1 MNSIES
7 KSQEKDNV
15 AWPISPSFL
24 VKPVIPKNEP
34 FSSNRHGIYA
44 SDTVRGL
51 VADASDDPGIKNP
64 LSLFQVVPESYK
76 PEKFGYIKEIN
87 PAKDDSYL
95 NEILEGEKII
105 RIDPKILYQNKTCCD
120 KFRACNGYENKC
132 HEQDCRIALLY
143 HKDLKEI
150 HYTNNFEIYYKRLI
164 QIISEYNQNI
174 AKEYPLHCE
183 QDKENN
189 RLYVWYQCPYSKFL
203 EYFFPIIHAGK
214 VIAVLMQGQR
224 IPEDGLKREDI
235 FKEVLA
241 DDQVH
246 EDKKEDLRR
255 SIEKD
260 IKNDEFNEDSMPE
273 SRLNAIWGRIQSL
286 EERIDK
292 EVMAYTRAYVSDNFH
307 RIENKFHQQI
317 KDKIKENRE
326 LTKEVYTEI
335 VNKTL
340 QEICDIFNRE
350 GFIRIYSTESEFE
363 EVKSNTDTFY
373 LIGAYPELTEE
384 KQDFGKIRFQ
394 NLPPDSEK
402 LEAMKNEDFN
412 PYLPPYLNKKIKFHE
427 GVIFRIESLSIGNTK
442 HLIWK
447 EYPKIKDIDKKQ
459 FNEFSNFLKT
469 FYHTLWEPYN
479 LLQSVELRKK
489 LETSM
494 RVSVHETSQII
505 PAIIKTLE
513 NEYHLDSSTRIRED
527 RLSISD
533 ITHRTNILYDTIG
546 RLQLL
551 DNLYRRSTLMFK
563 ELTPHTD
570 WTDLHRLI
578 YSVRSLCDE
587 KAKKDDMQKI
597 IVQGMDGFVIN
608 RYEIY
613 TDYQLVSHALFNL
626 IDNANKYGYMGSNIR
641 INISL
646 SKADLQNERTGNW
659 KLIKS
664 IQISVVSYGAGIR
677 EEDKTHIYEL
687 FYRSQAS
694 KVKEGMGIG
703 LFLVK
708 KICNSLGYA
717 VEYNGKKLSEY
728 NLPMYYHGKKQN
740 KTAQQK
746 LNDVSDPLIEEAVNK
761 DLPAK
766 DWHIEDLE
774 FQAAIDQPTYRN
786 KFTVTLNLINNNLIK
801 PIKL

>member
-7 KSQEKDNV
+7 KSPQKDYA

-24 VKPVIPKNEP
+24 VKPEIPKNET
-34 FSSNRHGIYA
+34 FSPNKHGIYT

-51 VADASDDPGIKNP
+51 VADASDDPGITNP

-76 PEKFGYIKEIN
+76 PEEFDYIGEIN
-87 PAKDDSYL
+87 PAKDDSCL
-95 NEILEGEKII
+95 KDILKGKKII
-105 RIDPKILYQNKTCCD
+105 RIDPKTLYQNKPCCD
-120 KFRACNGYENKC
+120 KFRECNGYKNKC

-143 HKDLKEI
+143 HKDLEGL
-150 HYTNNFEIYYKRLI
+150 HYTDNFKEYYNRLI
-164 QIISEYNQNI
+164 KIIDGYNQGI
-174 AKEYPLHCE
+174 AKAYPLHCE
-183 QDKENN
+183 QDEENN
-189 RLYVWYQCPYSKFL
+189 RLYVWYQCPYSQFL

-214 VIAVLMQGQR
+214 VIAVLMHGQR
-224 IPEDGLKREDI
+224 IPKEGLNQENL

-246 EDKKEDLRR
+246 EDKKKDLRQ
-255 SIEKD
+255 SIEGIKD
-260 IKNDEFNEDSMPE
+260 KSGEDPMPE
-273 SRLNAIWGRIQSL
+273 SRLKAIWKRIKSL
-286 EERIDK
+286 EERIDG
-292 EVMAYTRAYVSDNFH
+292 EVMAYARAYVSNNFH
-307 RIENKFHQQI
+307 RIEEQFHQQI
-317 KDKIKENRE
+317 KNEINPNGELAKE
-326 LTKEVYTEI
+326 TYTEI
-335 VNKTL
+335 VNGTL
-340 QEICDIFNRE
+340 QEICDIFNKE

-363 EVKSNTDTFY
+363 KVKSDTDTFY
-373 LIGAYPELTEE
+373 LIGAYPELTETE
-384 KQDFGKIRFQ
+384 KQDWEKIGFH
-394 NLPPDSEK
+394 NLPSDSKE
-402 LEAMKNEDFN
+402 LEAMKNEEFN
-412 PYLPPYLNKKIKFHE
+412 TYLNKKIAFHE
-427 GVIFRIESLSIGNTK
+427 NVIFRIESLSIGNTK

-447 EYPKIKDIDKKQ
+447 EYPKKKDIDQEQ
-459 FNEFSNFLKT
+459 FDEFSNFLKT
-469 FYHTLWEPYN
+469 FYHTLWESYN

-505 PAIIKTLE
+505 PAIVKTLE
-513 NEYHLDSSTRIRED
+513 NEYHLDPRTRIRED
-527 RLSISD
+527 RLSIPN
-533 ITHRTNILYDTIG
+533 ITHRTNIFYDTIE

-563 ELTPHTD
+563 ELTPCAD

-597 IVQGMDGFVIN
+597 IVQGIGGFVIN
-608 RYEIY
+608 QYKIY

-626 IDNANKYGYMGSNIR
+626 IDNAIKYGYMGSNIR

-646 SKADLQNERTGNW
+646 SKADLQSERNGNW

-664 IQISVVSYGAGIR
+664 IQISIVSYGAGIS
-677 EEDKTHIYEL
+677 EEDGKHIYEL

-708 KICNSLGYA
+708 KICSSLRYT
-717 VEYNGKKLSEY
+717 VEYNSKKLSEY

-740 KTAQQK
+740 KTAQLK
-746 LNDVSDPLIEEAVNK
+746 LNNVSDSLIEEAVNK
-761 DLPAK
+761 DLPDGA
-766 DWHIEDLE
+766 WNIEDFE
-774 FQAAIDQPTYRN
+774 FQAAINQPTYRN
-786 KFTVTLNLINNNLIK
+786 EFTVILNPINNNLIK
-801 PIKL
+801 PI

>member
-7 KSQEKDNV
+7 KSPQKDNA

-24 VKPVIPKNEP
+24 VKPEIPKNET
-34 FSSNRHGIYA
+34 FSINKYGIYA

-51 VADASDDPGIKNP
+51 MADASDDPGIQNP
-64 LSLFQVVPESYK
+64 LSLFQVVPEFFL
-76 PEKFGYIKEIN
+76 PEEFGYIKRIN

-95 NEILEGEKII
+95 NEILDGKKII

-120 KFRACNGYENKC
+120 KFRVCNGYENKC

-150 HYTNNFEIYYKRLI
+150 HYTNNFEDFHNRLEE
-164 QIISEYNQNI
+164 IIKDYNQKI
-174 AKEYPLHCE
+174 AKEYHLHCE
-183 QDKENN
+183 RDEKN

-224 IPEDGLKREDI
+224 IPKEGLNQENL

-241 DDQVH
+241 DDQVY
-246 EDKKEDLRR
+246 EDKKKDLSQ

-260 IKNDEFNEDSMPE
+260 IKNDEFGKDPMPE
-273 SRLNAIWGRIQSL
+273 SRLNAIWKRIRSL
-286 EERIDK
+286 EERIDR
-292 EVMAYTRAYVSDNFH
+292 EVMAYARAYVSDNFH
-307 RIENKFHQQI
+307 RIEEQFHQQI
-317 KDKIKENRE
+317 KNEINPNGE
-326 LTKEVYTEI
+326 LEKAVYTKI
-335 VNKTL
+335 VNGTL
-340 QEICDIFNRE
+340 QEICDIFNKE

-363 EVKSNTDTFY
+363 EVKSDTDTFY
-373 LIGAYPELTEE
+373 LIGAYPELTEKE
-384 KQDFGKIRFQ
+384 KQNWGKIRFY
-394 NLPPDSEK
+394 NLPSDSEK

-412 PYLPPYLNKKIKFHE
+412 SYLPPYLNRKIKFNE

-442 HLIWK
+442 HLVWK
-447 EYPKIKDIDKKQ
+447 EYPKKKDIDQKQ
-459 FNEFSNFLKT
+459 FEEFSKFLKT

-479 LLQSVELRKK
+479 LLQSVELRKN

-505 PAIIKTLE
+505 PVIINTLE
-513 NEYHLDSSTRIRED
+513 TEYNKLIPD
-527 RLSISD
+527 ISK
-533 ITHRTNILYDTIG
+533 NKQILYDTIH
-546 RLQLL
+546 RLLLL

-563 ELTPHTD
+563 ELTPQTD

-587 KAKKDDMQKI
+587 KAKKDNMQKI
-597 IVQGMDGFVIN
+597 IVWGDGFKIN
-608 RYEIY
+608 QYKIY

-626 IDNANKYGYMGSNIR
+626 IDNAIKYGYMGSNIR

-646 SKADLQNERTGNW
+646 SEADLQNERNGNW
-659 KLIKS
+659 KLIKA
-664 IQISVVSYGAGIR
+664 IQISIVSYGAGIS
-677 EEDKTHIYEL
+677 EEDGKHIYEL

-708 KICNSLGYA
+708 KICSSLGYT
-717 VEYNGKKLSEY
+717 VEYKSEKLSEY
-728 NLPMYYHGKKQN
+728 NLPMYYHGKRQN
-740 KTAQQK
+740 KTAQLK
-746 LNDVSDPLIEEAVNK
+746 DVFDSLIEEAVNQ
-761 DLPAK
+761 DLSAGA
-766 DWHIEDLE
+766 WSIEDFE
-774 FQAAIDQPTYRN
+774 FQAAINQPTYRN
-786 KFTVTLNLINNNLIK
+786 EFTVTLNPINNNLIK
-801 PIKL
+801 PI

>member
-7 KSQEKDNV
+7 KSQEKDNA

-24 VKPVIPKNEP
+24 VKSVIPKNET
-34 FSSNRHGIYA
+34 FSINKYGIYA

-51 VADASDDPGIKNP
+51 MADASDDPGIQNP
-64 LSLFQVVPESYK
+64 LSLFQVVPKSYL
-76 PEKFGYIKEIN
+76 PEEFDYIKEIN

-95 NEILEGEKII
+95 NAILEGKKII

-150 HYTNNFEIYYKRLI
+150 HYTNNFEDFHNRLEE
-164 QIISEYNQNI
+164 IIKDYNQKI

-224 IPEDGLKREDI
+224 IPQNNLNREDI

-241 DDQVH
+241 DDQVY
-246 EDKKEDLRR
+246 EDKKKDLSQ

-260 IKNDEFNEDSMPE
+260 IKNYEFGEDPMPE
-273 SRLNAIWGRIQSL
+273 NRLNAIWKRIQSL
-286 EERIDK
+286 EERIDE
-292 EVMAYTRAYVSDNFH
+292 EVMAYARAYVSDKFH
-307 RIENKFHQQI
+307 RIETHFHKQI

-326 LTKEVYTEI
+326 LTKETYTEI
-335 VNKTL
+335 VSGTLRKICYVFNK
-340 QEICDIFNRE
+340 E

-373 LIGAYPELTEE
+373 LIGAYPEFTEE
-384 KQDFGKIRFQ
+384 ESQHWGKIRFY
-394 NLPPDSEK
+394 NLPSDSEK

-427 GVIFRIESLSIGNTK
+427 GAIFRIESLSIGNTK

-447 EYPKIKDIDKKQ
+447 EYPKKKDIDKEQ
-459 FNEFSNFLKT
+459 FDEFSNFLKT
-469 FYHTLWEPYN
+469 FYHTLWESYN

-489 LETSM
+489 LEISM

-505 PAIIKTLE
+505 PAIIETLE
-513 NEYHLDSSTRIRED
+513 NEYHLDPRTRIRED
-527 RLSISD
+527 RLSIPN
-533 ITHRTNILYDTIG
+533 ITHRTNILYDTIE

-563 ELTPHTD
+563 ELTPHAD

-597 IVQGMDGFVIN
+597 IVQGIDGFVIN
-608 RYEIY
+608 QYKIY

-626 IDNANKYGYMGSNIR
+626 IDNAIKYGYMGSNIR

-646 SKADLQNERTGNW
+646 SKADLQNERNGNW

-664 IQISVVSYGAGIR
+664 IQISIVSYGSGIR

-766 DWHIEDLE
+766 KWCIEDLE
-774 FQAAIDQPTYRN
+774 FQAAINQSTYQN
-786 KFTVTLNLINNNLIK
+786 EFIVTLNPINNNLIK
-801 PIKL
+801 PI

>member
-7 KSQEKDNV
+7 KSPQKDYA

-24 VKPVIPKNEP
+24 VKPEIPKNET
-34 FSSNRHGIYA
+34 FSPNKHGIYT

-76 PEKFGYIKEIN
+76 PEEFDYIEEIN
-87 PAKDDSYL
+87 PAKDDSCL
-95 NEILEGEKII
+95 KDILKGKKII
-105 RIDPKILYQNKTCCD
+105 RIDPKTLYQNKPCCD
-120 KFRACNGYENKC
+120 KFRECNGYKNKC

-143 HKDLKEI
+143 HKDLEGL
-150 HYTNNFEIYYKRLI
+150 HYTDNFKEYYNRLI
-164 QIISEYNQNI
+164 KIIDGYNQGI
-174 AKEYPLHCE
+174 AKAYPLHCE
-183 QDKENN
+183 QDEENN
-189 RLYVWYQCPYSKFL
+189 RLYVWYQCPYSQFL

-214 VIAVLMQGQR
+214 VIAVLMHGQR
-224 IPEDGLKREDI
+224 IPKEGLNQENL

-246 EDKKEDLRR
+246 EDKKKDLRQ
-255 SIEKD
+255 SIEGIKD
-260 IKNDEFNEDSMPE
+260 KSGEDPMPE
-273 SRLNAIWGRIQSL
+273 SRLKAIWKRIKSL
-286 EERIDK
+286 EERIDG
-292 EVMAYTRAYVSDNFH
+292 EVMAYARAYVSNNFH
-307 RIENKFHQQI
+307 RIEEQFHQQI
-317 KDKIKENRE
+317 KNEINPNGELAKE
-326 LTKEVYTEI
+326 TYTEI
-335 VNKTL
+335 VNGTL
-340 QEICDIFNRE
+340 QEICDIFNKE

-363 EVKSNTDTFY
+363 KVKSDTDTFY
-373 LIGAYPELTEE
+373 LIGAYPELTETE
-384 KQDFGKIRFQ
+384 KQDWEKIGFH
-394 NLPPDSEK
+394 NLPSDSKE
-402 LEAMKNEDFN
+402 LEAMKNEEFN
-412 PYLPPYLNKKIKFHE
+412 TYLNKKIAFHE
-427 GVIFRIESLSIGNTK
+427 NVIFRIESLSIGNTK

-447 EYPKIKDIDKKQ
+447 EYPKKKDIDQEQ
-459 FNEFSNFLKT
+459 FDEFSNFLKT
-469 FYHTLWEPYN
+469 FYHTLWESYN

-505 PAIIKTLE
+505 PAIVKTLE
-513 NEYHLDSSTRIRED
+513 NEYHLDPRTRIRED
-527 RLSISD
+527 RLSIPN
-533 ITHRTNILYDTIG
+533 ITHRTNIFYDTIE

-563 ELTPHTD
+563 ELTPCAD

-597 IVQGMDGFVIN
+597 IVQGIGGFVIN
-608 RYEIY
+608 QYKIY

-626 IDNANKYGYMGSNIR
+626 IDNAIKYGYMGSNIR

-646 SKADLQNERTGNW
+646 SKADLQSERNGNW

-664 IQISVVSYGAGIR
+664 IQISIVSYGAGIS
-677 EEDKTHIYEL
+677 EEDGKHIYEL

-708 KICNSLGYA
+708 KICSSLRYT
-717 VEYNGKKLSEY
+717 VEYNSKKLSEY

-740 KTAQQK
+740 KTAQLK
-746 LNDVSDPLIEEAVNK
+746 LNNVSDSLIEEAVNK
-761 DLPAK
+761 DLPDGA
-766 DWHIEDLE
+766 WNIEDFE
-774 FQAAIDQPTYRN
+774 FQAAINQPTYRN
-786 KFTVTLNLINNNLIK
+786 EFTVILNPINNNLIK
-801 PIKL
+801 PI

>member
-7 KSQEKDNV
+7 KSPQKDYA

-24 VKPVIPKNEP
+24 VKPEIPKNET
-34 FSSNRHGIYA
+34 FSPNKHGIYT

-76 PEKFGYIKEIN
+76 PEEFDYIEEIN
-87 PAKDDSYL
+87 PAKDDSCL
-95 NEILEGEKII
+95 KDILKGKKII
-105 RIDPKILYQNKTCCD
+105 RIDPKTLYQNKLCCD
-120 KFRACNGYENKC
+120 KFRECNGYKNKC

-143 HKDLKEI
+143 HKDLEGL
-150 HYTNNFEIYYKRLI
+150 HYTDNFKEYYNRLI
-164 QIISEYNQNI
+164 KIIDGYNQGI
-174 AKEYPLHCE
+174 AKAYPLHCE
-183 QDKENN
+183 QDEENN
-189 RLYVWYQCPYSKFL
+189 RLYVWYQCPYSQFL

-214 VIAVLMQGQR
+214 VIAVLMHGQR
-224 IPEDGLKREDI
+224 IPKEGLNQENL

-246 EDKKEDLRR
+246 EDKKKDLRQ
-255 SIEKD
+255 SIEGIKD
-260 IKNDEFNEDSMPE
+260 KSGEDPMPE
-273 SRLNAIWGRIQSL
+273 SRLKAIWKRIKSL
-286 EERIDK
+286 EERIDG
-292 EVMAYTRAYVSDNFH
+292 EVMAYARAYVSNNFH
-307 RIENKFHQQI
+307 RIEEQFHQQI
-317 KDKIKENRE
+317 KNEINPNGELAKE
-326 LTKEVYTEI
+326 TYTEI
-335 VNKTL
+335 VNGTL
-340 QEICDIFNRE
+340 RKICYVFNKE

-373 LIGAYPELTEE
+373 LIGAYPKLTEE
-384 KQDFGKIRFQ
+384 ESQHWGKIRFY
-394 NLPPDSEK
+394 NLPSDSEK

-412 PYLPPYLNKKIKFHE
+412 SYLPPYLNRKIKFNE

-447 EYPKIKDIDKKQ
+447 EYPKKKDIDQEQ
-459 FNEFSNFLKT
+459 FDEFSNFLKT
-469 FYHTLWEPYN
+469 FYHTLWESYN

-505 PAIIKTLE
+505 PAIVKTLE
-513 NEYHLDSSTRIRED
+513 NEYHLDPRTRIRED
-527 RLSISD
+527 RLSIPN
-533 ITHRTNILYDTIG
+533 ITHRTNIFYDTIE

-563 ELTPHTD
+563 ELTPCAD

-597 IVQGMDGFVIN
+597 IVQGIGGFVIN
-608 RYEIY
+608 QYKIY

-626 IDNANKYGYMGSNIR
+626 IDNAIKYGYMGSNIR

-646 SKADLQNERTGNW
+646 SKADLQSERNGNW

-664 IQISVVSYGAGIR
+664 IQISIVSYGAGIS
-677 EEDKTHIYEL
+677 EEDGKHIYEL

-708 KICNSLGYA
+708 KICSSLRYT
-717 VEYNGKKLSEY
+717 VEYNSKKLSEY

-740 KTAQQK
+740 KTAQLK
-746 LNDVSDPLIEEAVNK
+746 LNNVSDSLIEEAVNK
-761 DLPAK
+761 DLPDGA
-766 DWHIEDLE
+766 WNIEDFE
-774 FQAAIDQPTYRN
+774 FQAAINQPTYRN
-786 KFTVTLNLINNNLIK
+786 EFTVILNPINNNLIK
-801 PIKL
+801 PI

>member
-7 KSQEKDNV
+7 KSPQKDYA

-24 VKPVIPKNEP
+24 VKPEIPKNET
-34 FSSNRHGIYA
+34 FSPNKHGIYT

-76 PEKFGYIKEIN
+76 PEEFDYIGEIN
-87 PAKDDSYL
+87 PAKDDSCL
-95 NEILEGEKII
+95 KDILKGKKII
-105 RIDPKILYQNKTCCD
+105 RIDPKTLYQNKPCCD
-120 KFRACNGYENKC
+120 KFRECNGYKNKC

-143 HKDLKEI
+143 HKDLEGL
-150 HYTNNFEIYYKRLI
+150 HYTDNFKEYYNRLI
-164 QIISEYNQNI
+164 KIIDGYNQGI
-174 AKEYPLHCE
+174 AKAYPLHCE
-183 QDKENN
+183 QDEENN
-189 RLYVWYQCPYSKFL
+189 RLYVWYQCPYSQFL

-214 VIAVLMQGQR
+214 VIAVLMHGQR
-224 IPEDGLKREDI
+224 IPKEGLNQENL

-246 EDKKEDLRR
+246 EDKKKDLRQ
-255 SIEKD
+255 SIEGIKD
-260 IKNDEFNEDSMPE
+260 KSGEDPMPE
-273 SRLNAIWGRIQSL
+273 SRLKAIWKRIKSL
-286 EERIDK
+286 EERIDG
-292 EVMAYTRAYVSDNFH
+292 EVMAYARAYVSNNFH
-307 RIENKFHQQI
+307 RIEEQFHQQI
-317 KDKIKENRE
+317 KNEINPNGELAKE
-326 LTKEVYTEI
+326 TYTEI
-335 VNKTL
+335 VNGTL
-340 QEICDIFNRE
+340 QEICDIFNKE

-363 EVKSNTDTFY
+363 KVKSDTDTFY
-373 LIGAYPELTEE
+373 LIGAYPELTETE
-384 KQDFGKIRFQ
+384 KQDWEKIGFH
-394 NLPPDSEK
+394 NLPSDSKE
-402 LEAMKNEDFN
+402 LEAMKNEEFN
-412 PYLPPYLNKKIKFHE
+412 TYLNKKIAFHE
-427 GVIFRIESLSIGNTK
+427 NVIFRIESLSIGNTK

-447 EYPKIKDIDKKQ
+447 EYPKKKDIDQEQ
-459 FNEFSNFLKT
+459 FDEFSNFLKT
-469 FYHTLWEPYN
+469 FYHTLWESYN

-505 PAIIKTLE
+505 PAIVKTLE
-513 NEYHLDSSTRIRED
+513 NEYHLDPRTRIRED
-527 RLSISD
+527 RLSIPN
-533 ITHRTNILYDTIG
+533 ITHRTNIFYDTIE

-563 ELTPHTD
+563 ELTPCAD

-597 IVQGMDGFVIN
+597 IVQGIGGFVIN
-608 RYEIY
+608 QYKIY

-626 IDNANKYGYMGSNIR
+626 IDNAIKYGYMGSNIR

-646 SKADLQNERTGNW
+646 SKADLQSERNGNW

-664 IQISVVSYGAGIR
+664 IQISIVSYGAGIS
-677 EEDKTHIYEL
+677 EEDGKHIYEL

-708 KICNSLGYA
+708 KICSSLRYT
-717 VEYNGKKLSEY
+717 VEYNSKKLSEY

-740 KTAQQK
+740 KTAQLK
-746 LNDVSDPLIEEAVNK
+746 LNNVSDSLIEEAVNK
-761 DLPAK
+761 DLPDGA
-766 DWHIEDLE
+766 WNIEDFE
-774 FQAAIDQPTYRN
+774 FQAAINQPTYRN
-786 KFTVTLNLINNNLIK
+786 EFTVILNPINNNLIK
-801 PIKL
+801 PI